1 MPQIICN
8 DITLAYDG
16 KPILEHLSFTVDAG
30 ECLCIVG
37 ANGTGKSTLCRALLG
52 LVPPASGAIE
62 FGEGLSIRDVGYLPQ
77 QTAVQRD
84 FPASVFEI
92 VLTGLLVRRGIRPFY
107 TAREKMEAR
116 LVMRELGIEEL
127 KDKSYRILSG
137 GQQQR
142 VLLARALLAARRMIL
157 LDEPT
162 ASLDPTATQDF
173 YALIH
178 RLRIEKG
185 ITVLMVTHDLSAVR
199 TESDR
204 VLHLGKNPPFFGTI
218 REYEASEAGREYL
231 SMGENGSDD
240 ATPSSD
246 GQASKGENARYLDSG
261 TAAEGEWV

>member
-1 MPQIICN
+1 MPQITCN

-16 KPILEHLSFTVDAG
+16 KAVLEHLSFTVDAG

-52 LVPPASGAIE
+52 LVSPVSGEIV
-62 FGEGLSIRDVGYLPQ
+62 FGEGLSTRDIGYLPQ

-92 VLTGLLVRRGIRPFY
+92 VLTGLLSRRGLRPFY
-107 TAREKMEAR
+107 TAKEKAEATA
-116 LVMRELGIEEL
+116 LLTELGIDGL
-127 KDKSYRILSG
+127 RDKSYRVLSG

-162 ASLDPTATQDF
+162 ASLDPVATQDF

-178 RLRIEKG
+178 RLRREKG
-185 ITVLMVTHDLSAVR
+185 ITVLMVTHDLTALR
-199 TESDR
+199 RACDR
-204 VLHLGKNPPFFGTI
+204 VLHLGKNPPFFGTP

-231 SMGENGSDD
+231 SISEDGSSE
-240 ATPSSD
+240 ASPSCD
-246 GQASKGENARYLDSG
+246 GQMGKGEKPRDFGGG
-261 TAAEGEWV
+261 TADGGDGL